1 VLQRSSS
8 IHLDQLQLH
17 TTTAMEPGDQLDADV
32 SDLRARIATLQAHRA
47 NLASVLLS
55 QPHLA
60 ARLNSAQPA
69 KRLIDQQSRRNLE
82 NVYRACAGVTAY
94 KVQDPDPNAV
104 NKGNILGISIDVA
117 VSGRFVT
124 TYHVLFSF
132 HRRESSNALRIHKHT
147 IPPCIPLQQ
156 LANKWLPVNTKD
168 GDDAIDPEQ
177 DLVRFGRTLRKELV
191 SWHMR
196 LQAVEHLQKE
206 AGVLSVQSDKS
217 SKRVDS
223 GPMGKVLNAF
233 VSDSESDEEDVSD
246 RMVDIDSDAAAR
258 QITVAWSNGRT
269 AVMSVSKDGR
279 VERASC
285 RTRDGVR
292 DVALARKAI
301 GSLGGLVRR
310 LRDEQD

>member
-1 VLQRSSS
+1 
-8 IHLDQLQLH
+8 
-17 TTTAMEPGDQLDADV
+17 MESAEQLDADV

-47 NLASVLLS
+47 NSASVLLS

-69 KRLIDQQSRRNLE
+69 KRIIDQQSRRNLE

-94 KVQDPDPNAV
+94 KVQDPDPHAV
-104 NKGNILGISIDVA
+104 NKGNILGISLDVA

-132 HRRESSNALRIHKHT
+132 HQRESSNTLRIHKHT

-156 LANKWLPVNTKD
+156 LANKWLPLNTKD
-168 GDDAIDPEQ
+168 GDEAIDPEQ

-196 LQAVEHLQKE
+196 LQAVQHLQKE
-206 AGVLSVQSDKS
+206 AGILSVQSDKNPTD
-217 SKRVDS
+217 VDS
-223 GPMGKVLNAF
+223 DPMGKVLNAF

-246 RMVDIDSDAAAR
+246 RIVDIDSDAPAR
-258 QITVAWSNGRT
+258 QITIAWSNGRT

-285 RTRDGVR
+285 RTREGIR

-301 GSLGGLVRR
+301 GPLGGLVRR
-310 LRDEQD
+310 LREEQD